1 LEIANC
7 QPGRVAGYRIGG
19 DHSAGIRLLRD
30 DEIEAVTGGL
40 VVNAIIAVLIGMLI
54 PDLPK
59 RTY

>member
-1 LEIANC
+1 
-7 QPGRVAGYRIGG
+7 
-19 DHSAGIRLLRD
+19 LLRD